1 MPLTDLKYT
10 KADIAEE
17 AKEMKVGATPDLP
30 QYPWGLQIR
39 LEDEE
44 LTKLGVQTPGVGDEW
59 HIVCTACVTAVS
71 ETQMADGEQERC
83 VTLQIE
89 MMAVVDQ
96 ESAADEAMEDE
107 SPAAEV
113 LEMAKSGS
121 IARLL
126 MRK

>member
-10 KADIAEE
+10 KADIREE
-17 AKEMKVGATPDLP
+17 AKEMKVGASPDLP

-44 LTKLGVQTPGVGDEW
+44 LTKLGIDTPAVGDEW
-59 HIVCTACVTAVS
+59 HMVCTACVTAVS
-71 ETQMADGEQERC
+71 ETQMADGTSERC

-96 ESAADEAMEDE
+96 ESADEDAGEAE
-107 SPAAEV
+107 TPKAEV
-113 LEMAKSGS
+113 AEMAKSGS

-126 MRK
+126 MKG